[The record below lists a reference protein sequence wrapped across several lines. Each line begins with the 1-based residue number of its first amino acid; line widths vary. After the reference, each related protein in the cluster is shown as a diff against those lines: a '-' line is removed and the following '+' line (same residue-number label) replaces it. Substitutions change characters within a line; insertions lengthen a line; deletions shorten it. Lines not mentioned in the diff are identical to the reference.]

1 MGTSDI
7 MVDCNKGGW
16 ILMVKQYL
24 QNVESAV
31 VWPFLTCLSI
41 NFIVHSLSDMGA
53 VVNADYIFRSIIPIT
68 GGK

>member
-1 MGTSDI
+1 
-7 MVDCNKGGW
+7 MVDCNEGDW
-16 ILMVKQYL
+16 ILIVKQSL
-24 QNVESAV
+24 QNGVASAV
-31 VWPFLTCLSI
+31 VWPFLTCPSI